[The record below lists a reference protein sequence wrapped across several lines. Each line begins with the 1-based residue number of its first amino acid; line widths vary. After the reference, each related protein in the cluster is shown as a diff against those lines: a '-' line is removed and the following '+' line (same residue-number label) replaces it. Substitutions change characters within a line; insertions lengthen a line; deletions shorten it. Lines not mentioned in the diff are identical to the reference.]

1 MWYQFH
7 LCGKFDTEIIINVI
21 KYVSLYNAFNFR
33 CSVTAAWFVEL
44 LVLPRTIFYI
54 LTFKRVESKVVKGQE
69 MRADVCNCLFTT
81 VLIGVRLPDILVPYL
96 HCSEVCKL
104 VPVNKGMCVR
114 STSTVLLCA
123 LTRTES
129 KRARLV
135 LLRSRGQERLTC
147 VIRQRWEKFD
157 WVWSR
162 GAAEGSAGRNRFSPC
177 LLISGPHC
185 RQNSLGQR
193 VLRVV

>member
-1 MWYQFH
+1 M
-7 LCGKFDTEIIINVI
+7 
-21 KYVSLYNAFNFR
+21 
-33 CSVTAAWFVEL
+33 
-44 LVLPRTIFYI
+44 
-54 LTFKRVESKVVKGQE
+54 TFKRVELKVVKEQG
-69 MRADVCNCLFTT
+69 MRADVCNCLFTIL
-81 VLIGVRLPDILVPYL
+81 LIGVRLPDILVPYL
-96 HCSEVCKL
+96 HDSEVCKL
-104 VPVNKGMCVR
+104 VPVNKGMCVG
-114 STSTVLLCA
+114 STSIALQCA
-123 LTRTES
+123 LTGTES

-135 LLRSRGQERLTC
+135 LLRSRGQERLTH

-177 LLISGPHC
+177 LLIPGPHC